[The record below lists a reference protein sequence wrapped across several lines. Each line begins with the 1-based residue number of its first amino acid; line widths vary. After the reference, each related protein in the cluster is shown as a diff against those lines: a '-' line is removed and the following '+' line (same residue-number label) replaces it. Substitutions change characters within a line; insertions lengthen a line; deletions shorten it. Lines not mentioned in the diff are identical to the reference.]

1 MDATTLWAV
10 ILGTLCIVLGFI
22 ALLSSRVY
30 IDKDSNSTV
39 EVEVPFFGKLK
50 GNYPAL
56 VFVLLGAALAAY
68 GIKTNAELRTKQIET
83 AANIELKKGQEDW
96 VVSGRLL
103 SPNDKP
109 VDWEHGVFTLI
120 SGTPEVNFKPGGGFE
135 IKLKIEHGQDFEH
148 YVQQIDYTND
158 IGSAKIFPQQE
169 LDALTANKSSLLE
182 NKTANTRVYKPVKLQ
197 AFNE

>member
-1 MDATTLWAV
+1 MDATTLWAM
-10 ILGTLCIVLGFI
+10 ILGTLCIILGFI
-22 ALLSSRVY
+22 ALLSSRIY
-30 IDKDSNSTV
+30 IDKASNSSV

-68 GIKTNAELRTKQIET
+68 GIKTNAELRTT
-83 AANIELKKGQEDW
+83 AANIEAKKGQEDW

-120 SGTPEVNFKPGGGFE
+120 SGTPEVTFKPGGGFE

-169 LDALTANKSSLLE
+169 LDASTANKSSLLA

>member
-68 GIKTNAELRTKQIET
+68 GIKTDAELRTT
-83 AANIELKKGQEDW
+83 AANNELKKGQDDW

-120 SGTPEVNFKPGGGFE
+120 SGTPEVTFKPGGGFE

-169 LDALTANKSSLLE
+169 LDASTANKSSLLA

>member
-1 MDATTLWAV
+1 MDATTLWAM
-10 ILGTLCIVLGFI
+10 ILGTLCIILGFI
-22 ALLSSRVY
+22 ALLSSRIY
-30 IDKDSNSTV
+30 IDKASNSTV

-68 GIKTNAELRTKQIET
+68 GIKTDAELRTT
-83 AANIELKKGQEDW
+83 AANNELKKGQDDW

-120 SGTPEVNFKPGGGFE
+120 SGTPEVTFKPGGGFE

-169 LDALTANKSSLLE
+169 LDASTANKSSLLA

>member
-68 GIKTNAELRTKQIET
+68 GIKTDAELRTT
-83 AANIELKKGQEDW
+83 AANNELKKGQDDW

-135 IKLKIEHGQDFEH
+135 IKLKIVHGQDFEH

>member
-1 MDATTLWAV
+1 MEGGMDATTLWAV

-22 ALLSSRVY
+22 ALLSSRIY
-30 IDKDSNSTV
+30 IDKSSNSTV

-68 GIKTNAELRTKQIET
+68 GIKTDAELRTT
-83 AANIELKKGQEDW
+83 AANNELKKGQDDW

-120 SGTPEVNFKPGGGFE
+120 SGTPEVTFKPGGGFE

>member
-10 ILGTLCIVLGFI
+10 LLGTLCVVLGFI
-22 ALLSSRVY
+22 ALLSSRIY
-30 IDKDSNSTV
+30 IDKATNSTV

-56 VFVLLGAALAAY
+56 VFVLLGTALAAY
-68 GIKTNAELRTKQIET
+68 GMKTSAELRKTQMET
-83 AANIELKKGQEDW
+83 AADIELKKGQDDW

-103 SPNDKP
+103 APNDRP
-109 VDWEHGVFTLI
+109 IEWERGVFTLI
-120 SGTPEVNFKPGGGFE
+120 SGTPEVKLQQSGSFT
-135 IKLKIEHGQDFEH
+135 IKLKIEHGQDLEH

-158 IGSAKIFPQQE
+158 VGNAKIFPQQE
-169 LDALTANKSSLLE
+169 LDALGANKSTLLE
-182 NKTANTRVYKPVKLQ
+182 NKTANTRVYKAVKLQ